1 MGTGQPKRECVR
13 FLGCGEEHRVILN
26 QLRVPIVLAPLAG
39 GPTTPELVAAVCEA
53 GGLGFLAAGYL
64 EPSVLERGIAD
75 VRARTPRPFGV
86 NVFSR
91 PSGPAD
97 PATYAPY
104 VDELRRWAGAR
115 DLPLGEPAF
124 DDDHYDA
131 KLALLVQEPV
141 AVVSFTFGMPA
152 PGEVDQL
159 HAAGSEVWVTVTS
172 AQDAAVAA
180 AGGADVLV
188 AQGAE
193 AGGHR
198 GGFEDGDGAPGWS
211 LLPLLQLVADAGVPL
226 VAAGGLATGPAIAA
240 ALAAGASAV
249 QLGTAFLL
257 CPEAGTAAA
266 YRDALRSRREPTRLT
281 RAFTGRTARGVV
293 NAFMVEHDTEAVAAY
308 PEIHHVT
315 QPMRRAAREGGDGS
329 LINLWAGEAY
339 PLIRELPAAE
349 IVRLLDAEA
358 QAALAD
364 AAVRWPRRSG
374 SGGQA

>member
-1 MGTGQPKRECVR
+1 MRTLLRR
-13 FLGCGEEHRVILN
+13 YGEEHRVILD
-26 QLRVPIVLAPLAG
+26 QLRMPIVLAPLAG
-39 GPTTPELVAAVCEA
+39 GPTTPELVAAVCET
-53 GGLGFLAAGYL
+53 GGFGFLAAGYL

-75 VRARTPRPFGV
+75 VRARTARPVGV

-91 PSGPAD
+91 PRGPAD

-104 VDELRRWAGAR
+104 VDELRRWAGSR

-124 DDDHYDA
+124 DDDHYDT
-131 KLALLVQEPV
+131 KLALLLHDPV
-141 AVVSFTFGMPA
+141 SVVSFTFGMPDR
-152 PGEVDQL
+152 GDVDRL

-172 AQDAAVAA
+172 PQDAAVAA
-180 AGGADVLV
+180 ASGADVLV
-188 AQGAE
+188 VQGVE

-198 GGFEDGDGAPGWS
+198 GGFDDGEEARAWS
-211 LLPLLQLVADAGVPL
+211 LLSLLQLVADTGLPL

-249 QLGTAFLL
+249 QLGTSFLL

-266 YRDALRSRREPTRLT
+266 YRDVLRSGREPTRLT

-293 NAFMVEHDTEAVAAY
+293 NTFMAEHDAGAVAAY

-315 QPMRRAAREGGDGS
+315 QPMRRAAREAGDAS

-339 PLIRELPAAE
+339 SLIRELPAAE
-349 IVRLLDAEA
+349 VVRLLDAEA
-358 QAALAD
+358 RAALAT
-364 AAVRWPRRSG
+364 AGMRWRR
-374 SGGQA
+374 

>member
-1 MGTGQPKRECVR
+1 M
-13 FLGCGEEHRVILN
+13 ILD

-53 GGLGFLAAGYL
+53 GGCGFLAAGYL
-64 EPSVLERGIAD
+64 EPSALEQGIAD
-75 VRARTPRPFGV
+75 VRARTTRPFGV

-97 PATYAPY
+97 PATYATY
-104 VDELRRWAGAR
+104 VDELRRWARAR
-115 DLPLGEPAF
+115 DLSLGAPTF

-131 KLALLVQEPV
+131 KLALLVQHPV
-141 AVVSFTFGMPA
+141 PVVSFTFGMPDR
-152 PGEVDQL
+152 GDVDRL
-159 HAAGSEVWVTVTS
+159 HSAGSEVWVTVTS
-172 AQDAAVAA
+172 PHDAAVCA
-180 AGGADVLV
+180 AGGADVLIV
-188 AQGAE
+188 QGVE

-198 GGFEDGDGAPGWS
+198 GGLDDGDEARGWS

-240 ALAAGASAV
+240 ALGAGASAV

-266 YRDALRSRREPTRLT
+266 YRDVLRGGRQPTRLT
-281 RAFTGRTARGVV
+281 RAFTGRTARGIV
-293 NAFMVEHDTEAVAAY
+293 NTFLAEHDAGAVAAY

-315 QPMRRAAREGGDGS
+315 QPMRRAAREVGDAS
-329 LINLWAGEAY
+329 LINLWAGQAY

-349 IVRLLDAEA
+349 VVRLLDAEA
-358 QAALAD
+358 RAALAD
-364 AAVRWPRRSG
+364 AAARWRP
-374 SGGQA
+374 